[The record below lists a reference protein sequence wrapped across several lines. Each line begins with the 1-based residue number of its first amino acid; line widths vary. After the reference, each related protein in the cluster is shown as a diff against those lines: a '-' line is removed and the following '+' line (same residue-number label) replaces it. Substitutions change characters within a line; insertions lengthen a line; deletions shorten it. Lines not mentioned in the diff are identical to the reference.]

1 MYSAI
6 THTEKSMNP
15 APHTSGVREA
25 RVRAA
30 YKVMQT
36 IYATCQA
43 AGMTTEQ
50 THQAIRAGYPWGE
63 RRAWPYK
70 AWLQARREFY
80 ELHGLP
86 LKARMSIADSLQEA
100 DS

>member
-1 MYSAI
+1 
-6 THTEKSMNP
+6 MNQ
-15 APHTSGVREA
+15 APSESGAREA

-30 YKVMQT
+30 YKIMKRV
-36 IYATCQA
+36 YDGCRS
-43 AGMTTEQ
+43 AGLTTEQ
-50 THQAIRAGYPWGE
+50 THLAIRAAYPWGE

-80 ELHGLP
+80 ESHGLP
-86 LKARMSIADSLQEA
+86 LKARRSIAESLEA